1 MVNYFFYCSFIFQFE
16 NKMILQQKFS
26 SYHIV
31 LASNSP
37 RRKQFLS
44 DLGLTFS
51 VQPANVNEE
60 YPAELR
66 GKDIALFIAEQKAS
80 VFNDVNEN
88 ELIIT
93 CDTIVWLDNKAF
105 GKPYDK
111 SEAVEMLQQLSGKTH
126 EVISAVCLKSATS
139 NHLFYDITRVTFNN
153 LSEEDI
159 TYYVEQYKPFD
170 KAGAY
175 GIQEW
180 IGLIGI
186 EKIEGSYTNVVGMP
200 MEKLYNELMKW

>member
-1 MVNYFFYCSFIFQFE
+1 MVNYFFYCSFISQFE
-16 NKMILQQKFS
+16 IKMILQQKFS
-26 SYHIV
+26 SYHII

-37 RRKQFLS
+37 RRKQFLT
-44 DLGLTFS
+44 DLGLTFE

-60 YPAELR
+60 YPAGLK

-80 VFNDVNEN
+80 VFTQVNEN
-88 ELIIT
+88 DLVIT
-93 CDTIVWLDNKAF
+93 CDTIVWSEHKAF
-105 GKPYDK
+105 GKPYDRT
-111 SEAVEMLQQLSGKTH
+111 EAIEMLQQLSGKTH
-126 EVISAVCLKSATS
+126 EVISAVCLKSAS
-139 NHLFYDITRVTFNN
+139 KNHLFYDITRVTFNN
-153 LSEEDI
+153 LSNEDI
-159 TYYVEQYKPFD
+159 TFYVDTYKPFD